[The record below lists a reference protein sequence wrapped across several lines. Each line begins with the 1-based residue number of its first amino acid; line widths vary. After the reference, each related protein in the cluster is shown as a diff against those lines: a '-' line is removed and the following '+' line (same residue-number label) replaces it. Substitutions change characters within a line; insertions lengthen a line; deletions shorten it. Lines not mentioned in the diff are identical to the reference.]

1 MDVCSALFFGFQ
13 QPWCFCI
20 TKHPNEFMDRPEE
33 TGNPEIG
40 RGDFDAEGDATRKI
54 GRMKVGC
61 LKSS

>member
-1 MDVCSALFFGFQ
+1 MNLWIALKAF
-13 QPWCFCI
+13 
-20 TKHPNEFMDRPEE
+20 KKPEE

-61 LKSS
+61 LESS